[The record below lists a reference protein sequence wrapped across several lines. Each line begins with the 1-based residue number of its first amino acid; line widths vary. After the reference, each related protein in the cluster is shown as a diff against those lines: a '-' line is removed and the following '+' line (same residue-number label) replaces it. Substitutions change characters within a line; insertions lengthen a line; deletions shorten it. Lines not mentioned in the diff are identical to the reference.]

1 MPIKTT
7 SIRINYDTLARP
19 EWFMPTG
26 RPPGA
31 GIPAARGPQRHGA
44 VPGEKSEG
52 PLAVV
57 DELDV
62 AVAVLEPEKVRL
74 RVEPVDAG

>member
-19 EWFMPTG
+19 KWFMPTG
-26 RPPGA
+26 RPPGRA
-31 GIPAARGPQRHGA
+31 SRRARGPQRHGA
-44 VPGEKSEG
+44 VPGEKSGG

-57 DELDV
+57 DELDA

-74 RVEPVDAG
+74 RVEPVDVG

>member
-19 EWFMPTG
+19 KWFMPAG
-26 RPPGA
+26 RRGGHPG
-31 GIPAARGPQRHGA
+31 GPGPQRHGA
-44 VPGEKSEG
+44 VPGEKSGG

-57 DELDV
+57 DELDA

-74 RVEPVDAG
+74 RVEPVDVG

>member
-19 EWFMPTG
+19 KWFMPTG
-26 RPPGA
+26 RRRGGHPAGPG
-31 GIPAARGPQRHGA
+31 PAASRRGTGR
-44 VPGEKSEG
+44 KSEG

-57 DELDV
+57 DELDA

-74 RVEPVDAG
+74 RVEPVDVG

>member
-19 EWFMPTG
+19 KWFMPAA
-26 RPPGA
+26 GA

-44 VPGEKSEG
+44 VPGEKSGG

-57 DELDV
+57 DELDA

-74 RVEPVDAG
+74 RVEPVDVG

>member
-19 EWFMPTG
+19 KWFCPAGRRGGHPGGPGPAASRPGTG
-26 RPPGA
+26 RKE
-31 GIPAARGPQRHGA
+31 R
-44 VPGEKSEG
+44 G

-57 DELDV
+57 DELDA
-62 AVAVLEPEKVRL
+62 AVAVLEPEKLRL
-74 RVEPVDAG
+74 RVEPVDVG

>member
-7 SIRINYDTLARP
+7 SIHINYDTLARP
-19 EWFMPTG
+19 KWWPAA
-26 RPPGA
+26 GA

-44 VPGEKSEG
+44 VPGEKSGG

-57 DELDV
+57 DELDA

-74 RVEPVDAG
+74 RVEPVDVG

>member
-19 EWFMPTG
+19 KWFMPTG
-26 RPPGA
+26 RPPGRASRRPGARSVTARYRAKRA
-31 GIPAARGPQRHGA
+31 GARWL
-44 VPGEKSEG
+44 SWTSST
-52 PLAVV
+52 
-57 DELDV
+57 

-74 RVEPVDAG
+74 RVEPVDVG

>member
-19 EWFMPTG
+19 KWFMPAG
-26 RPPGA
+26 RPPGRASRRPGARSVTARYRAKRA
-31 GIPAARGPQRHGA
+31 GA
-44 VPGEKSEG
+44 

-57 DELDV
+57 DELDA

-74 RVEPVDAG
+74 RVEPVDVG

>member
-19 EWFMPTG
+19 KWFMPAG

-31 GIPAARGPQRHGA
+31 GIPAARGPQRHGV
-44 VPGEKSEG
+44 VPGEKSG
-52 PLAVV
+52 ARWPSWTSSTR
-57 DELDV
+57 
-62 AVAVLEPEKVRL
+62 PSRSSSRKVRL
-74 RVEPVDAG
+74 LVDPVDAG